1 MGTLTAVH
9 WETVTTEMREL
20 LKWAGQQD
28 FISPFYLAGGTAL
41 ALQMG
46 HRKSVGLDFF
56 SQSDEVHERTR
67 QRIIRAVAERDGQV
81 IENVDGNLVLL
92 VDEIRIGFFRYGYE
106 LLEPFEQLENVNV
119 ASMLDIGLMKL
130 DALIGRGS
138 RKDFFDLYVIA
149 EQYPLE
155 ELLQAG
161 AKKYPTSRDFALMA
175 VESFVLFDNAERDVQ
190 PELMIDVTWQEV
202 LEYFSEQAKLLEKK
216 WFRKWAPIQG
226 CTMKNGLGRSVD
238 EAVFNSA
245 TCAQIPD
252 FDVST

>member
-1 MGTLTAVH
+1 MGALTSPH

-46 HRKSVGLDFF
+46 HRKSVDLDFF
-56 SQSDEVHERTR
+56 SQTDEVHERTR
-67 QRIIRAVAERDGQV
+67 QRIISAAAERDGQV

-92 VDEIRIGFFRYGYE
+92 VDDVRVGFFSYGYK
-106 LLEPFEQLENVNV
+106 LLEPFEDLENVNA

-130 DALIGRGS
+130 DAVIGRGS

-161 AKKYPTSRDFALMA
+161 ARKYPTSRDFALMA
-175 VESFVLFDNAERDVQ
+175 VESFILFENAERDVQ
-190 PELMIDVTWQEV
+190 PELMIDVTWDEV
-202 LEYFSEQAKLLEKK
+202 RGYFSEQAQLLGKK
-216 WFRKWAPIQG
+216 WFRK
-226 CTMKNGLGRSVD
+226 
-238 EAVFNSA
+238 
-245 TCAQIPD
+245 
-252 FDVST
+252 

>member
-1 MGTLTAVH
+1 MGALTSPH

-20 LKWAGQQD
+20 LKWVGQQD

-41 ALQMG
+41 TLQMG
-46 HRKSVGLDFF
+46 HRKSVDLDFF
-56 SQSDEVHERTR
+56 SQTDEVHERTR
-67 QRIIRAVAERDGQV
+67 QRIIRAIAERDGQV

-92 VDEIRIGFFRYGYE
+92 VDDVRVGFFSYGYK

-130 DALIGRGS
+130 DAVIGRGS

-161 AKKYPTSRDFALMA
+161 ARKYPTSRDFALMA
-175 VESFVLFDNAERDVQ
+175 VESFILFENAERDVQ
-190 PELMIDVTWQEV
+190 PELMIDVTWEEV
-202 LEYFSEQAKLLEKK
+202 REYFNKQARALADK
-216 WFRKWAPIQG
+216 WFRK
-226 CTMKNGLGRSVD
+226 
-238 EAVFNSA
+238 
-245 TCAQIPD
+245 
-252 FDVST
+252 